1 VSAAPRVS
9 SKTTV
14 VIPEPVEGRNP
25 GSILISVP
33 AIQDQHGL
41 LAPSMALALR
51 AAFSFAVLQTLS
63 GAPLRGVRNDAEV
76 HANINK

>member
-1 VSAAPRVS
+1 
-9 SKTTV
+9 
-14 VIPEPVEGRNP
+14 
-25 GSILISVP
+25 
-33 AIQDQHGL
+33 
-41 LAPSMALALR
+41 MALALR